1 MNKSVK
7 NDGSQ
12 GDGDGEPREGVE
24 AMFIIKLFKCLA
36 LFLIS
41 GLILTIILYFTGAIC
56 LLFGIFN
63 EYIFGCFLGV
73 LHSIII
79 YLSGYKLINKIKIS
93 FKLYLFFTTFF
104 PALLFNACY
113 VFLRNW
119 NITSSILETNISEI
133 MYYFIF
139 MSFAFS
145 VASIAVTLIVLLRLL
160 TSSRT

>member
-1 MNKSVK
+1 MLV
-7 NDGSQ
+7 
-12 GDGDGEPREGVE
+12 V
-24 AMFIIKLFKCLA
+24 KLFKCLS

-41 GLILTIILYFTGAIC
+41 VIIMTIILYLTGAVC

-79 YLSGYKLINKIKIS
+79 FISGYKAINKIEIP
-93 FKLYLFFTTFF
+93 FKLYLIFTTLI

-113 VFLRNW
+113 VFLRNL
-119 NITSSILETNISEI
+119 NVASSMLDANISEI
-133 MYYFIF
+133 IYYFMF

-145 VASIAVTLIVLLRLL
+145 VATIAVTLIELLRLL
-160 TSSRT
+160 ISSRS

>member
-1 MNKSVK
+1 MLV
-7 NDGSQ
+7 
-12 GDGDGEPREGVE
+12 V
-24 AMFIIKLFKCLA
+24 KLFKCLSM
-36 LFLIS
+36 FLIS
-41 GLILTIILYFTGAIC
+41 VVIMTIIFYLTGTIC

-119 NITSSILETNISEI
+119 YITSSILETNISEI
-133 MYYFIF
+133 LYYFIF

>member
-1 MNKSVK
+1 MLV
-7 NDGSQ
+7 
-12 GDGDGEPREGVE
+12 V
-24 AMFIIKLFKCLA
+24 KLFKCLSM
-36 LFLIS
+36 FLIS
-41 GLILTIILYFTGAIC
+41 VVIMTIILYLTGTIC

-73 LHSIII
+73 IHSIII
-79 YLSGYKLINKIKIS
+79 LISGYKLINKIKIS

>member
-1 MNKSVK
+1 
-7 NDGSQ
+7 
-12 GDGDGEPREGVE
+12 
-24 AMFIIKLFKCLA
+24 MFIIKLFKCLA
-36 LFLIS
+36 IFLIS
-41 GLILTIILYFTGAIC
+41 GLILTIILYVTAAIC

-119 NITSSILETNISEI
+119 NITSGILETNISEI

-160 TSSRT
+160 TNSRT

>member
-1 MNKSVK
+1 MRVVKS
-7 NDGSQ
+7 
-12 GDGDGEPREGVE
+12 
-24 AMFIIKLFKCLA
+24 FKYLL

-41 GLILTIILYFTGAIC
+41 VVIMTIILYLTGTIC

-119 NITSSILETNISEI
+119 NITSAILETNISEI
-133 MYYFIF
+133 IYYFTF

-160 TSSRT
+160 TNSRT